1 VIYLPK
7 GRRKY
12 LPHSLTFEE
21 KLSPKLRKKLS
32 SCVRKVER
40 KSCPKKARK
49 RDGSFDYSK
58 CMVNPVA
65 VCRASL
71 KRTKKRKS
79 RVV

>member
-1 VIYLPK
+1 MPRGRAYLPY
-7 GRRKY
+7 GLTELERKNPR
-12 LPHSLTFEE
+12 L
-21 KLSPKLRKKLS
+21 KKKLS
-32 SCVRKVER
+32 RCIRKVER

-71 KRTKKRKS
+71 KKKKRS
-79 RVV
+79 RA